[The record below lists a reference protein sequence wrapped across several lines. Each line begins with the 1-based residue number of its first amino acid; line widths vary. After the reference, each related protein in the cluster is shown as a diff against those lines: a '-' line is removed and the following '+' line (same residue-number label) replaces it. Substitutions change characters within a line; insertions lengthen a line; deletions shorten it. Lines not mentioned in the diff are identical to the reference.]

1 VEEAELPPD
10 PAPDAELAP
19 AESAAAHPIVFA
31 PVVPISAVPAPIIP
45 APIVAAPTPHA
56 DRTTGLVI
64 FGIAQIILGLLAA
77 LMIPL
82 VALAAVMSRLG
93 PASSMHPGQMIS
105 GASTYFFAAIVF
117 ITLGIGSVQYRRWAR
132 ALTLV
137 TSWYWLIMG
146 ALVTVLITA
155 VLPVMMKTLLQT
167 QQNIGNAQT
176 PALSPTAM
184 AIIVTLVI
192 IFFAFFLIVVPI
204 AFVVFYGREDVALTC
219 RDRDPIERWTDRTP
233 LPVLGASVVFFVGA
247 LYMLVVAATSP
258 VFPFFGKYLT
268 GIPAAAC
275 LLVLAAIDGYL
286 AIASFRLKLAAW
298 WLAIITLALR
308 LLSMSLTYV
317 KADLVQAYSQMGRS
331 DAELRML
338 ESSPLLRGHVFL
350 WWSLLS
356 LLIFLGYLIWIKRYF
371 DAPVVQPDALEALAS

>member
-10 PAPDAELAP
+10 PAPDAEPAP
-19 AESAAAHPIVFA
+19 AESAAAHPIIAA
-31 PVVPISAVPAPIIP
+31 PIAPTSVVPTPITPATIFT
-45 APIVAAPTPHA
+45 ASTLHA

-64 FGIAQIILGLLAA
+64 FGIVQIILGLLAA

-82 VALAAVMSRLG
+82 FALAALMSKLG
-93 PASSMHPGQMIS
+93 PAGSMHPGQMIS

-155 VLPVMMKTLLQT
+155 VLPVMMKSVLQT
-167 QQNIGNAQT
+167 QQSLGKAQT
-176 PALSPTAM
+176 PALSSTAM
-184 AIIVTLVI
+184 AIIITLVI

-247 LYMLVVAATSP
+247 LYMLVVAVTSP
-258 VFPFFGKYLT
+258 VFPFFGRYLT
-268 GIPAAAC
+268 GLPAAAC

-286 AIASFRLKLAAW
+286 AVASFRLRLAAW

-308 LLSMSLTYV
+308 LLSMSLTYI
-317 KADLVQAYSQMGRS
+317 KADLVQAYSQMGQS
-331 DAELRML
+331 DADLRML
-338 ESSPLLRGHVFL
+338 QSNPLLRGHFFL

-371 DAPVVQPDALEALAS
+371 NPPVVQPDALEARAS